1 MKRILLLSANYRI
14 LELCCFTNLFGTEY
28 DVEAWDKRNKKDIF
42 DIPDGYPGQFDLVC
56 AAPPC
61 DQFTKANAHHW
72 ESYPEKYINIAS
84 RCLDLCKQ
92 TGSKWFLENPPGRIE
107 KFIPELTQYR
117 SLTWNSPSS
126 NKEYVIYSNFVI
138 LQCEPRY
145 GKTPVKSFNN
155 KTKKQREAWDPGLI
169 ETIKL
174 FLQVKKFTL
183 TAS

>member
-1 MKRILLLSANYRI
+1 MSLLFDININYRQNV
-14 LELCCFTNLFGTEY
+14 LQLCCFTNLFGPRY
-28 DVEAWDKRNKKDIF
+28 NVESWDLRNKKDIF
-42 DIPDGYPGQFDLVC
+42 DIELGYPGQFDLVC

-72 ESYPEKYINIAS
+72 QEYPEHFIDIAQ

-107 KFIPELTQYR
+107 KFIPELKQYR
-117 SLTWNSPSS
+117 ALTWISPSS
-126 NKEYVIYSNFVI
+126 NKEYVIYSNFII

-145 GKTPVKSFNN
+145 GKKTVKKFNN
-155 KTKKQREAWDPGLI
+155 MTKKQREAWDSGLI

-174 FLQVKKFTL
+174 FL
-183 TAS
+183 